1 MVEITEGPC
10 QYLTHTF
17 SCCTAEAQPKMRA
30 AKMHKTRK
38 IKPEDKP
45 RMSENKGERLK
56 SKPQE
61 TR

>member
-1 MVEITEGPC
+1 
-10 QYLTHTF
+10 
-17 SCCTAEAQPKMRA
+17 MRA